1 MRQPIWTPFEVAL
14 LIDAY
19 RRMDNGCI
27 TKKDA
32 VSEIST
38 LFRNHAISLGI
49 DIDSTYRNENGI
61 SLRFE
66 ELRYLFS
73 DGNGGVK
80 NTSSLFRIMVKMYQQ
95 NPQAFHDIL
104 TTAKTMFNDS
114 TVQSSGESNS
124 ADSIQTRTGVL
135 LDWHS
140 YSLLAFT
147 TPVKCTYSGK
157 PVLFFKTWESLYVE
171 LIKEIYEDYPQEF
184 RGLLIRIFLNP
195 SNSLSSGIKV
205 SNKTDAA
212 NLKKAAQIADD
223 LYIETYHSPTDIVS
237 NIKQLMDICEISYDE
252 IKIYYRLQ
260 IDDQIEEDVTIDAPE
275 EPEHDEIIEEVA
287 IDDISD
293 GIRQVLNQH
302 FPYGFK
308 LDSVRDLMRFRRFAE
323 ADAINNIPE
332 DDDELKS
339 KILSVGTVINEKLY
353 AKREDLSEELRQIVK
368 NIFSDGTIVIYYQA
382 LLEHEHEWMSS
393 QHISSEE
400 MLKELLQKYFPDCH
414 HARRFMVNG
423 KKQTEKDS
431 LTAEL
436 KRVWGDTASRSV
448 DDLSADLPY
457 IPTDN
462 IWRGISGSPHFSRV
476 TEGIYF
482 LNERLIIT
490 DEEADAILD
499 YVESA
504 CDKDGFASLGD
515 LPLESI
521 EEVNYEIPL
530 PTIQSAVYG
539 RLLSDQYT
547 LNGKILTKDN
557 AELNSIVLL
566 KQYLSEKESCTF
578 AELAEKNLE
587 LTGVSNRKN
596 VFQALYD
603 GMVRVDANQ
612 FVTPSAVEFPIDEI
626 DRVLSGL
633 IPNHF
638 CALREI
644 TTFALFPMCGQSWNH
659 YLLESYCYRFSKHY
673 SLSLINFN
681 DKNAGIITEKDFGK
695 SYPEMLAIAAARSDI
710 ELSPEA
716 IGQYLFQNGY
726 AAKSK
731 FSQLSDVA
739 AMAQTLRK
747 EP

>member
-1 MRQPIWTPFEVAL
+1 MI
-14 LIDAY
+14 
-19 RRMDNGCI
+19 
-27 TKKDA
+27 
-32 VSEIST
+32 
-38 LFRNHAISLGI
+38 
-49 DIDSTYRNENGI
+49 
-61 SLRFE
+61 
-66 ELRYLFS
+66 
-73 DGNGGVK
+73 
-80 NTSSLFRIMVKMYQQ
+80 
-95 NPQAFHDIL
+95 
-104 TTAKTMFNDS
+104 
-114 TVQSSGESNS
+114 
-124 ADSIQTRTGVL
+124 
-135 LDWHS
+135 
-140 YSLLAFT
+140 
-147 TPVKCTYSGK
+147 SGK

-184 RGLLIRIFLNP
+184 RRLLIRILLNP

-260 IDDQIEEDVTIDAPE
+260 IDDQIEEDDTIDAPE
-275 EPEHDEIIEEVA
+275 EPEQDEIIEEVTT
-287 IDDISD
+287 DDISD
-293 GIRQVLNQH
+293 GIRLVLNQH

-308 LDSVRDLMRFRRFAE
+308 LDSVRDLMRFRRFADT
-323 ADAINNIPE
+323 DAINNIPE

-339 KILSVGTVINEKLY
+339 KLLSVGTIINDKLY
-353 AKREDLSEELRQIVK
+353 VKSEDLSEELRQIVK
-368 NIFSDGTIVIYYQA
+368 NIFSDGTTVIYYQA
-382 LLEHEHEWMSS
+382 LLEHEHEWMNS

-457 IPTDN
+457 IPTEN

-482 LNERLIIT
+482 LNDRLIIT

-530 PTIQSAVYG
+530 PTIQSAIYG

-578 AELAEKNLE
+578 SELAEKNLE
-587 LTGVSNRKN
+587 LTGVQNRKN

-633 IPNHF
+633 IPDHF

-659 YLLESYCYRFSKHY
+659 YLLESYCYRFSKRY

-695 SYPEMLAIAAARSDI
+695 SIVKAFKRITETPFGTNLNFGYVTDDDDMVRSKCSVSDNRVILYALYKFAEKCNMDKEFHVSYLMDDTIDRDGVSPIRIFGLYDEEELKSILLGLSSAYPEFINATFTNDLKTI
-710 ELSPEA
+710 
-716 IGQYLFQNGY
+716 
-726 AAKSK
+726 
-731 FSQLSDVA
+731 
-739 AMAQTLRK
+739 TLREK
-747 EP
+747 TSDDVLNLFRED

>member
-19 RRMDNGCI
+19 RRIDNGCI

-38 LFRNHAISLGI
+38 LFRNYAISQGKA
-49 DIDSTYRNENGI
+49 IDSTYRNENGI

-73 DGNGGVK
+73 EGNGGVK

-95 NPQAFHDIL
+95 SPQAFQDIL
-104 TTAKTMFNDS
+104 STAKTMFSDS
-114 TVQSSGESNS
+114 TEQNSGESNS
-124 ADSIQTRTGVL
+124 ADSSQTRTGVL

-157 PVLFFKTWESLYVE
+157 PVLFFRTWESLYVG
-171 LIKEIYEDYPQEF
+171 LIKDIYEDYPKIF
-184 RGLLIRIFLNP
+184 RVLLSPACSVSGGII
-195 SNSLSSGIKV
+195 LSSQPNSI
-205 SNKTDAA
+205 SM
-212 NLKKAAQIADD
+212 KKPVQIATG

-237 NIKQLMDICEISYDE
+237 NIKQLMDICKISYDDL
-252 IKIYYRLQ
+252 KIFYRLQ
-260 IDDQIEEDVTIDAPE
+260 TDDQAEEDVMIDTPE
-275 EPEHDEIIEEVA
+275 VPEQDEIIEEVLT
-287 IDDISD
+287 DDISD
-293 GIRQVLNQH
+293 GIRLVLNQH

-308 LDSVRDLMRFRRFAE
+308 LDSVRDLMRFRRFAD

-339 KILSVGTVINEKLY
+339 KILSVGTIINDKLY
-353 AKREDLSEELRQIVK
+353 AKSEDLSEELRQIVK
-368 NIFSDGTIVIYYQA
+368 NIFSDGTTVIYYQA
-382 LLEHEHEWMSS
+382 LLEHEHEWMNS

-400 MLKELLQKYFPDCH
+400 MLKELLQKNFPDCH

-423 KKQTEKDS
+423 KKQTEKES

-436 KRVWGDTASRSV
+436 KRVWGDIASRSV

-457 IPTDN
+457 IHTDN
-462 IWRGISGSPHFSRV
+462 IWRGISGSLFFSRV
-476 TEGIYF
+476 SEGVYF
-482 LNERLIIT
+482 LNDRLIIT
-490 DEEADAILD
+490 DEESEAILD

-504 CDKDGFASLGD
+504 CEKDGFASLGD

-578 AELAEKNLE
+578 SELAEKNLE
-587 LTGVSNRKN
+587 LTGVQNRKN

-626 DRVLSGL
+626 DLVLSGL

-659 YLLESYCYRFSKHY
+659 YLLESYCYRFSKRY

-731 FSQLSDVA
+731 FSQLSDVT